1 MNILA
6 VKSLDTFMVI
16 TSEEAPG
23 TRNTEL
29 DHSHT
34 LRALINVSSR
44 NLPISSVC
52 PSASGPIP
60 VIILFFKIFAS
71 VKDKSGILFEFTFFL
86 LLVKLTFYL
95 LYFFFAELFLL
106 GFQGSA
112 QG

>member
-6 VKSLDTFMVI
+6 VKSLDTFTVI
-16 TSEEAPG
+16 TLEEAPG

-52 PSASGPIP
+52 PPASGPIP

-71 VKDKSGILFEFTFFL
+71 VKDKSEILFEFTFF
-86 LLVKLTFYL
+86 Y
-95 LYFFFAELFLL
+95 Y
-106 GFQGSA
+106 
-112 QG
+112 